1 MYEYSRH
8 RGLARHEDLLSHRRE
23 RQKKAG
29 GEQDKKKYLTQ
40 HYFYCRITFL

>member
-8 RGLARHEDLLSHRRE
+8 RGLARHEDLLSNRGE

-29 GEQDKKKYLTQ
+29 GEKDKKKYLAQ
-40 HYFYCRITFL
+40 HCFYCKV